1 MTTRIHLMMW
11 MTWTLWT
18 GKLKPVIRWKML
30 LVTIFIGSRIF
41 ILWLKVYVCVYRK
54 LLWIWLRTLKPNVN
68 SSFVNTVNTS
78 AHVLFVFRPDVV
90 MPSTTHTK
98 LPGSGPLDL
107 LDDDCL
113 SYSSTEHETSFN
125 ETAPHSAKS
134 LNYSFGI
141 SMCKQYI
148 IYNHYSFLFSRFS
161 IYRAGTM
168 GISHALFSGYIIWS
182 VFFTY
187 VW

>member
-1 MTTRIHLMMW
+1 M
-11 MTWTLWT
+11 
-18 GKLKPVIRWKML
+18 
-30 LVTIFIGSRIF
+30 
-41 ILWLKVYVCVYRK
+41 
-54 LLWIWLRTLKPNVN
+54 
-68 SSFVNTVNTS
+68 NTS

-90 MPSTTHTK
+90 MPSTHAK

-148 IYNHYSFLFSRFS
+148 IYNHLFSCFPES
-161 IYRAGTM
+161 
-168 GISHALFSGYIIWS
+168 LYIELKL
-182 VFFTY
+182 
-187 VW
+187 